1 MKNTQT
7 LRQLFVENGMNKGWA
22 TRRANQSAKA
32 GNLYVNALIW
42 GVKTFKD
49 AAPYRVSDIENENV
63 FRGVAHYA
71 YNHGATPLHA

>member
-22 TRRANQSAKA
+22 TRRANQAAKA

-42 GVKTFKD
+42 GVKTFKT

-63 FRGVAHYA
+63 FKGVAHYA
-71 YNHGATPLHA
+71 YNHSATPMHV

>member
-1 MKNTQT
+1 MKNAQT

-22 TRRANQSAKA
+22 TRRANQAAKA

-42 GVKTFKD
+42 GVKTFKS

-63 FRGVAHYA
+63 FKSVAHYA

>member
-7 LRQLFVENGMNKGWA
+7 PSSISRVENGMNKG
-22 TRRANQSAKA
+22 
-32 GNLYVNALIW
+32 LHALTKLQKLKLVCQCAYL
-42 GVKTFKD
+42 GRQTFKT

-71 YNHGATPLHA
+71 YKPR